1 MNPVPPIDF
10 LLRHRF
16 WELHEAAFIL
26 VDRWPKDV
34 CYWGAPRLPWLDGLD
49 ERNAYLAPLTESG
62 YCPKQLGREF
72 QKALAILER
81 GILSGDLLNLPANL
95 HLSCY
100 GANQTFLIPPID
112 AITLGL
118 SNDLILSQAL
128 ATHLGIEQIKE
139 TQKKRNLLKI
149 TRDQTIAQFILSREQ
164 IISIS
169 DLCRHDLMKRFG
181 SGQTSCDAE
190 LKSIRRAVEPLIVGN
205 KPIDYSPAPL
215 ASIKQGAA
223 LRFSLLKEVAKTISS
238 LAIDSI
244 GLEKIEG
251 YTEGEMIQSM
261 LSNPILEMY
270 IAEASNFTKI
280 FVRRWCLDR
289 LLRIYSHPRMLEIP
303 AQTRKD
309 MKIAELKYIHI
320 RWGLKGMRVET
331 FPPAEK
337 EKFAPLLNEAEKLE
351 RRIDPTRLPFVQNF
365 FLKGN
370 RE

>member
-1 MNPVPPIDF
+1 MNPIPPID
-10 LLRHRF
+10 LLLGHRF

-26 VDRWPKDV
+26 VDRWPKDW
-34 CYWGAPRLPWLDGLD
+34 CYWGAPRLPWLDD
-49 ERNAYLAPLTESG
+49 QRMYLAPTTESG

-95 HLSCY
+95 YLHSY

-118 SNDLILSQAL
+118 SNDLIVSQAL

-149 TRDQTIAQFILSREQ
+149 TKDQTIAQFILSRER
-164 IISIS
+164 IVSIS

-181 SGQTSCDAE
+181 SWKASCDAE
-190 LKSIRRAVEPLIVGN
+190 LKSIRRAVEPLTVGN
-205 KPIDYSPAPL
+205 KLIDYSPSPL

-223 LRFSLLKEVAKTISS
+223 LRFSLLKEAAKTISS
-238 LAIDSI
+238 LVIDSI
-244 GLEKIEG
+244 GLEKVEG

-261 LSNPILEMY
+261 LSNPILDMY
-270 IAEASNFTKI
+270 IADASNFTKI

-289 LLRIYSHPRMLEIP
+289 LLRVYNHPKMLEIP

-309 MKIAELKYIHI
+309 MKIAELRYIHTHWI
-320 RWGLKGMRVET
+320 LKDLRVET

-337 EKFAPLLNEAEKLE
+337 EKFAPLLNEAERLE
-351 RRIDPTRLPFVQNF
+351 RRIDSTRLPFVQNF
-365 FLKGN
+365 FLEGN